1 MGSFRY
7 ILRDTLRLIT
17 RHWGL
22 SILTLLTT
30 VTVLFLLGLSSLFA
44 LNLRHMVNRVE
55 GELVVQAYLKNGS
68 DASGL
73 AGRIRSVSYVR
84 DVRVISPEEAL
95 DRLRAKLGN
104 QAKAVTL
111 LGENPLPWGL
121 EIQVEKASF
130 VSMLVRDLVALPSV
144 EEVVYSGQL
153 ADKLS
158 RISVLATRVS
168 GAIMLLGAIISS
180 LVIFNTIRIALYSK
194 SEEIQVMLLVG
205 ATRTYIAF
213 PFVLQGLFLGTIGAV
228 LAVVALASGYA
239 YVVSVLK
246 ATLPFVVMLQNQTFL
261 LKFHLILLGTGM
273 TLGWMCSWFAVN
285 RFITRAARP
294 S

>member
-1 MGSFRY
+1 MKKYSK
-7 ILRDTLRLIT
+7 ILAAVFIVAF
-17 RHWGL
+17 
-22 SILTLLTT
+22 LLT
-30 VTVLFLLGLSSLFA
+30 FSAASFAEEKAHERRIRLSAELINKMA
-44 LNLRHMVNRVE
+44 NE
-55 GELVVQAYLKNGS
+55 G

-73 AGRIRSVSYVR
+73 AGRIRSAPYVR

-111 LGENPLPWGL
+111 LGENPLPWGI

-144 EEVVYSGQL
+144 EKVVYSGQL

-158 RISVLATRVS
+158 RISILATRVS

-180 LVIFNTIRIALYSK
+180 LVIFNTIRISLYSK

-239 YVVSVLK
+239 YAVSVLK

-273 TLGWMCSWFAVN
+273 TLGWMCSWFAVS
-285 RFITRAARP
+285 RFITKAARP